1 MTALRRAT
9 VAVTVL
15 GLLAG
20 LADGAQLSLALAGDL
35 GPPNDW
41 VVTVT
46 TLGSF
51 VASPLLVAVTGY
63 WVGSRVPLS
72 ERYVGL
78 VGRFALCGAVA
89 VFVGYLLAF
98 AVPGDVTVWRFLP
111 SAGMQ
116 LLFASVQVPLYGLAG
131 AAVAHFRR

>member
-9 VAVTVL
+9 VAVTAL

-20 LADGAQLSLALAGDL
+20 LLDGGQLSLAIAYGARSF
-35 GPPNDW
+35 PAW
-41 VVTVT
+41 VT

-63 WVGSRVPLS
+63 WVGDRVALS
-72 ERYVGL
+72 DRYAGL
-78 VGRFALCGAVA
+78 VGRFALFGASA

-98 AVPGDVTVWRFLP
+98 AVPGEVTVWRFLP
-111 SAGMQ
+111 AAVVQ
-116 LLFASVQVPLYGLAG
+116 FLFASFEVPLYGLAG
-131 AAVAHFRR
+131 AAVGHFRGR